1 MKYLPVFS
9 AISALGLAACGNMS
23 GPISNSGDFDPL
35 LAPGSGTATN
45 LVSGST
51 FVAGQFVSASM
62 DNTAFF
68 RSRPKGDGDADKLLS
83 RGTSMK
89 VISTSGSYV
98 KVELDSGEVGFV
110 PAVMLEV
117 PGSGPAADMQMDGPG
132 EFQVYPPVGG
142 SVEPLPII
150 DPAGLP
156 PEGSI
161 PQVIDPEAPVLE
173 APVLEA
179 PVLEAPLS
187 PSVEEAPAPV
197 EAEKPVPLP
206 PNGEE

>member
-1 MKYLPVFS
+1 MKCFPALT
-9 AISALGLAACGNMS
+9 AITALGLAACGNLT
-23 GPISNSGDFDPL
+23 GPISSSGGDFDPL
-35 LAPGSGTATN
+35 RAPGSSNTIN
-45 LVSGST
+45 LSPGST

-68 RSRPKGDGDADKLLS
+68 RARPKGDGDADKLLS

-110 PAVMLEV
+110 PAVMLEM
-117 PGSGPAADMQMDGPG
+117 PGSNPDVGMALGNPG
-132 EFQVYPPVGG
+132 EIQVYPPTGG
-142 SVEPLPII
+142 LIEPLPLI

-173 APVLEA
+173 AP
-179 PVLEAPLS
+179 LS
-187 PSVEEAPAPV
+187 PSVESLPAPLEV
-197 EAEKPVPLP
+197 EESVPLP